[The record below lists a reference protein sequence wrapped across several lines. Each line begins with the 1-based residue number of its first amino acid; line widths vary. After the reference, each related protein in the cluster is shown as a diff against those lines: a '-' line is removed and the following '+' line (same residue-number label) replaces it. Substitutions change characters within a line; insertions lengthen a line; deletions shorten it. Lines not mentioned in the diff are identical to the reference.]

1 MSDTGSGVSGG
12 QARQAEHGEHVQGDS
27 GPERRAS
34 QRTDLIDVTLVVP
47 VTMADAPV
55 GEVVRALGAE
65 LSALGKEWEAFL
77 VYDGVRGP
85 AWEAGQS
92 LAAKAPEGN
101 GRLRT
106 IALNQQFGES
116 ACLAAAFEQS
126 RGRVIITSP
135 AYVQIDP
142 REVAA
147 LLEKIDAGADF
158 VTPWRHPRVD
168 PAWNRLQSDVFNW
181 VMRRIIQME
190 FHDLNCY
197 FRAIHRGV
205 LEDLAIYGDM
215 YRFLPLIAYRQGYDV
230 VEVKV
235 RHLREWG
242 GEKFYGVGIY
252 ARRLLDILGVVFLTR
267 FTHKPLRFFGSL
279 GGILSLLGG
288 LMVGGL
294 VVESLLVPEAG
305 LYQRPLFLL
314 GLMLL
319 VLGVQ
324 IIGFGLV
331 GEIIIFTQARHLR
344 EYRIERIYE

>member
-1 MSDTGSGVSGG
+1 MSD
-12 QARQAEHGEHVQGDS
+12 GEKS
-27 GPERRAS
+27 PARRAS
-34 QRTDLIDVTLVVP
+34 ERGDLIDISLIIP

-55 GEVVRALGAE
+55 ADVIRSLGAE
-65 LSALGKEWEAFL
+65 LDALGKEWEAFL

-85 AWEAGQS
+85 AWEQGQALERGTGDAAGHD
-92 LAAKAPEGN
+92 LAGGAGRPRGDAPSGSVH
-101 GRLRT
+101 T
-106 IALNQQFGES
+106 ITLNQTFGES

-142 REVAA
+142 REVAL
-147 LLEKIDAGADF
+147 LLEKIDEGADF

-168 PAWNRLQSDVFNW
+168 PAWNRIQSDAFNW
-181 VMRRIIQME
+181 VMRRIIRMN

-215 YRFLPLIAYRQGYDV
+215 YRFLPMIAYRQGYDV

-242 GEKFYGVGIY
+242 GEKFYGVGTY

-267 FTHKPLRFFGSL
+267 FTHKPLRFFGCL
-279 GGILSLLGG
+279 GGIFAIMGG
-288 LMVGGL
+288 VMVGGL
-294 VVESLLVPEAG
+294 VIQSILIPEAG

-319 VLGVQ
+319 MLGVQ